1 MGSDKSQKRKNPDST
16 SQSNQEGN
24 NLSVLPKQELG
35 ELQKSQSPN
44 AEVSVSQCNEEGK
57 TEKVLEN
64 LQKRQSTDSTSRV
77 RTSHSLIP
85 EKVSDNLQ
93 QKQSPDTGV
102 CDSQPNQEKIS
113 LSTIPEKVPDSLQF
127 TLSINTGSHRLQRD
141 QEGRT
146 PPRIPDKA
154 LGDGYNWRKYGQ
166 KLVKGNEFVRSYY
179 RCTHPNCPAKRQVE
193 RSQDG
198 QITDTVY
205 LGKHDHPKPQP
216 GPPIAIGFVP
226 PIQAKRQEERPL
238 ATVEDKTSNA
248 HGLKSHHAKPMETAR
263 LPTNAVTD
271 DAVESAISQRNRTRE
286 ESDHRGDVDS
296 KRQKRDI
303 CSIDETLVDK
313 PHGEPRVVQT
323 RSEVDFVNDGYR
335 WRKYGQ
341 KMVKGNSN
349 PRSYYRCSN
358 GGCPV
363 KKHVE
368 RASHDPKMVIT
379 TYEGQHDHDIPLART
394 VTPNTAGTNTN
405 ITALNGESRSTPE
418 EKNTVGLEVAVHIS
432 AN

>member
-102 CDSQPNQEKIS
+102 RDSQPNQEKIS

-216 GPPIAIGFVP
+216 GPPIAIGSVP
-226 PIQAKRQEERPL
+226 PIQAKRQDERPL

-296 KRQKRDI
+296 KRHYHKNIATGR
-303 CSIDETLVDK
+303 ETFVAL
-313 PHGEPRVVQT
+313 T
-323 RSEVDFVNDGYR
+323 RLWWISHMVN
-335 WRKYGQ
+335 Q
-341 KMVKGNSN
+341 
-349 PRSYYRCSN
+349 
-358 GGCPV
+358 
-363 KKHVE
+363 
-368 RASHDPKMVIT
+368 
-379 TYEGQHDHDIPLART
+379 
-394 VTPNTAGTNTN
+394 
-405 ITALNGESRSTPE
+405 
-418 EKNTVGLEVAVHIS
+418 GLFKLGVRLIL
-432 AN
+432 